1 MGNCLDLLILQ
12 MGEPWEAGRWSDLD
26 QDSMPI
32 NGRARSKMYRFRA
45 SWECSHPLLSQ
56 NAFPII
62 LKWAVNFLLAS
73 EPMKIFLYLQCHSCT
88 TSPCLKRTGFFISAR
103 NCCLVRPCTE
113 VNAGTRGV
121 LSKCTR
127 WLHLPKIRG
136 SASQSTALM
145 CSPSDSIP
153 ICLNSLSEFPA
164 LHHPQDRNPGHRK
177 WLPLG

>member
-1 MGNCLDLLILQ
+1 
-12 MGEPWEAGRWSDLD
+12 
-26 QDSMPI
+26 
-32 NGRARSKMYRFRA
+32 
-45 SWECSHPLLSQ
+45 
-56 NAFPII
+56 
-62 LKWAVNFLLAS
+62 
-73 EPMKIFLYLQCHSCT
+73 MKIFLYLQCHSCT

-164 LHHPQDRNPGHRK
+164 LHHPQTEILVTGSGSHWGSFQKSTKNKLVCLICFRNKQQRSLSNMSGK
-177 WLPLG
+177 ANK